1 MSPNPSARG
10 ADNVAIRVLSLDVA
24 AAIAAG
30 EVVERPASVV
40 KELVENA
47 LDAGASSI
55 AIELVQG
62 GTESIRV
69 TDNGGGIPSDE
80 VALAFARHAT
90 SKLQGVEDLD
100 RIATLGFRGEALPS
114 IAAAARVIMVT
125 RPADGDAATSI
136 ELERSSVVREAKAAG
151 APGTSVLVERLF
163 HNLPARR
170 KYLRSPAS
178 EGSRVHQAV
187 GHLALAHPSVQFTL
201 RAGGRLVLQTA
212 GNGSLRD
219 VMAAVHGPELAG
231 ALLEVSAPER
241 AAYVVR
247 GLIGPASVSR
257 SNRAG
262 ASFFVNRRWVQS
274 RLLQVAVEEAYQGFL
289 TVGRYP
295 VAALFLEVPT
305 AEVDVNVHPTKR
317 EVRFAREGDAFS
329 SVQRAVRETLV
340 GGSPITEA
348 LVPSPPPDTVQ
359 EAGRAQ
365 ALQFTV
371 PTESPPSAS
380 GMPSAPG
387 ATVSVMPAL
396 RVMGQMANLYV
407 VAEGP
412 DGIYLIDQHAAHEQV
427 LFERLLR
434 QWEERQ
440 PEVQALLEPL
450 PLDLTLEQLEVVEQ
464 TLPLLQAYGFQVEPF
479 GDDTWLVRT
488 VPAVAR
494 QVSLGRLLGEMLD
507 LMREQ
512 PVSFG
517 SPHRT
522 LAVSIACH
530 SAVRAGMAL
539 DQQELVSLVAA
550 LESAENPRHC
560 PHGRPTTVHL
570 SRGALDR
577 EFRRT

>member
-1 MSPNPSARG
+1 MT
-10 ADNVAIRVLSLDVA
+10 IRVLTPDVA

-69 TDNGGGIPSDE
+69 TDNGRGIPSHE

-90 SKLQGVEDLD
+90 SKVQGLEDLD

-114 IAAAARVIMVT
+114 IAAAARVVMVT
-125 RPADGDAATSI
+125 RPADADAATTI
-136 ELERSSVVREAKAAG
+136 ELEKSSIVSEGMASG

-170 KYLRSPAS
+170 KYLRSPAA

-187 GHLALAHPSVQFTL
+187 SHLALAHPSVQLTL
-201 RAGGRLVLQTA
+201 RAGGRQVLQTS

-219 VMAAVHGPELAG
+219 VMTAVHGPELAG
-231 ALLEVSAPER
+231 ALLEVTEPQR
-241 AAYVVR
+241 TAYVVR

-257 SNRAG
+257 SNRTG
-262 ASFFVNRRWVQS
+262 TSFFVNSRWVQS
-274 RLLQVAVEEAYQGFL
+274 RPLQVAVEEAYQGFL

-329 SVQRAVRETLV
+329 RVQRAVRETLV
-340 GGSPITEA
+340 VASPITEA
-348 LVPSPPPDTVQ
+348 LVPSAPPPPDAVP

-371 PTESPPSAS
+371 PVESAPPAT
-380 GMPSAPG
+380 GLPKAPG
-387 ATVSVMPAL
+387 ATISGMPTL
-396 RVMGQMANLYV
+396 RVMGQMASLYV

-427 LFERLLR
+427 LYERLLR

-450 PLDLTLEQLEVVEQ
+450 PLELTPEQLEVVEQ
-464 TLPLLQAYGFQVEPF
+464 ALPLLQAYGFQVEPF
-479 GDDTWLVRT
+479 GDGTWLVRT
-488 VPAVAR
+488 VPAMAR
-494 QVSLGRLLGEMLD
+494 QVSLGRLLGEALD

-512 PVSFG
+512 PASFG

-539 DQQELVSLVAA
+539 DHQELASLVAA